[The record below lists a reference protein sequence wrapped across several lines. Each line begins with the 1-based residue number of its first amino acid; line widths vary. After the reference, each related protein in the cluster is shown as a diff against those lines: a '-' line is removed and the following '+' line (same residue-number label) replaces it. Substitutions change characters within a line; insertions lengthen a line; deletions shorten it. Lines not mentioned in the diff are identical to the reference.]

1 MVIDSKHEDIKGMLI
16 SEFSSELIRFYYGE
30 DLLGNEIGAASKN
43 VVGIAAG
50 ALDGLHI
57 SSMKGALMSRGAR
70 EISRLISA
78 MGGNELSAY
87 GLCHLGDYE
96 ATIFSKYSHNRM
108 FGEMLVKGEKYTEL
122 AEGCYTVI
130 AIMHLAKK
138 YDVDMPVCSAVYDV
152 IYNGVDPLEAIKKIF
167 DRSIKAEFK

>member
-1 MVIDSKHEDIKGMLI
+1 
-16 SEFSSELIRFYYGE
+16 
-30 DLLGNEIGAASKN
+30 
-43 VVGIAAG
+43 
-50 ALDGLHI
+50 
-57 SSMKGALMSRGAR
+57 MSRGAR